1 MSEYTFRLCEQ
12 KDAAWMTKALEN
24 PQIGLK
30 EVRAGS
36 QEYSPSVFYVMVER
50 KGIPVVFAPIVTQ
63 WTFAHLGFSEESSA
77 DERKIALEKLVVGVV
92 EKAFNANV
100 RMLTA
105 LTLPEFPVARFAVDQ
120 LGFEWE
126 PRKLI
131 YFDINKLLPKQS

>member
-1 MSEYTFRLCEQ
+1 
-12 KDAAWMTKALEN
+12 
-24 PQIGLK
+24 
-30 EVRAGS
+30 
-36 QEYSPSVFYVMVER
+36 
-50 KGIPVVFAPIVTQ
+50 
-63 WTFAHLGFSEESSA
+63 
-77 DERKIALEKLVVGVV
+77 VGVV

-105 LTLPEFPVARFAVDQ
+105 LTLPEFRVARFAVDQ